1 MSICKRYSR
10 EQLFKKIYLDYESKI
25 KYFVF
30 WIFEFLKGRA
40 FKNWSFNCRKNWLI
54 GRNFFNE
61 LQFLSSVPKFIDA
74 RDE

>member
-30 WIFEFLKGRA
+30 WIFEFLKDVRS
-40 FKNWSFNCRKNWLI
+40 KI
-54 GRNFFNE
+54 GVSIAGKIGSLAVIFSMN
-61 LQFLSSVPKFIDA
+61 SSSCPVFQNS
-74 RDE
+74 